1 MVRPHYGPIE
11 TRCPSCGRRALY
23 LDGRGRV
30 MCSLLDCKQPDVEL
44 AVEEIKKRVTE
55 LSVTREG

>member
-1 MVRPHYGPIE
+1 
-11 TRCPSCGRRALY
+11 
-23 LDGRGRV
+23 